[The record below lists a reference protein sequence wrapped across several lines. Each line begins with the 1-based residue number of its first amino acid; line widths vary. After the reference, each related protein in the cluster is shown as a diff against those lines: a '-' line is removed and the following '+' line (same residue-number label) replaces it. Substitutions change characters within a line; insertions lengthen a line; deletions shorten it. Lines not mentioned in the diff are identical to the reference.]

1 MPPTAPGA
9 NILPAGT
16 CKVPPVRAFGLLGRP
31 AFGDFA
37 PPNDYAQ
44 RTARYAHSTA
54 SDRQATDLGK
64 YRQQWEKLEGR
75 EPVRQ
80 QEQIKAQTIE
90 RGHSPGMSR

>member
-37 PPNDYAQ
+37 PLNDYAQ

-64 YRQQWEKLEGR
+64 SGSSGRSWKGGIFPASRSRPRRRRSNATIRQG
-75 EPVRQ
+75 
-80 QEQIKAQTIE
+80 
-90 RGHSPGMSR
+90 